1 MTATLKMIRIK
12 QSFQLVF
19 CLGESE
25 TVLLIKKMVK
35 IFTAIKNYFLVDY
48 LRTIF
53 PITSYFITS
62 LARQSYSTKRA
73 QGQFLNLRKQFL
85 QYFLNGKIF
94 VKYLKQPLLTRRVR
108 QELVRNTK
116 MISDSNTQS
125 LKLLIL
131 N

>member
-19 CLGESE
+19 CLGESD

-35 IFTAIKNYFLVDY
+35 IFPAIKNYFLVDY

-53 PITSYFITS
+53 PITSYFIAS
-62 LARQSYSTKRA
+62 LARQSYSTKHA